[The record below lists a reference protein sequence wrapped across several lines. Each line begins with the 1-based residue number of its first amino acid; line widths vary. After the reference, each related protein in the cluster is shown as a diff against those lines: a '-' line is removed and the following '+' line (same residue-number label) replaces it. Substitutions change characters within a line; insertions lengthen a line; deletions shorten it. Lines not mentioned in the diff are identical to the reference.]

1 MCIIAWSLPDIC
13 AQHKPPCFRGPCQIC
28 SQTAQKPWQLQWKK
42 IDTAQAVLTCEIT
55 RKCGCHNNVMYAG
68 LTLDDCKT
76 HTTPHI
82 GEHLTHLDTLH
93 WHTFDALNMIFLV
106 DPSELLGS
114 YNGASR
120 ICCWYW
126 FQKALSVHSVCW
138 KKPTICFVMFSH
150 GPDDSRILLSV
161 QLNCWKSAVEKT
173 CAR

>member
-1 MCIIAWSLPDIC
+1 
-13 AQHKPPCFRGPCQIC
+13 
-28 SQTAQKPWQLQWKK
+28 
-42 IDTAQAVLTCEIT
+42 
-55 RKCGCHNNVMYAG
+55 MYAG

-120 ICCWYW
+120 ICC
-126 FQKALSVHSVCW
+126 
-138 KKPTICFVMFSH
+138 
-150 GPDDSRILLSV
+150 
-161 QLNCWKSAVEKT
+161 
-173 CAR
+173 